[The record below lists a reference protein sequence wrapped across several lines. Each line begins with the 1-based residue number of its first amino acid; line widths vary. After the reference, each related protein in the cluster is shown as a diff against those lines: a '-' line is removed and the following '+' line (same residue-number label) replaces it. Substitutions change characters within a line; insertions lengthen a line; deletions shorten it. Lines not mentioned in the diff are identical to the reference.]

1 MFRKSK
7 ENFHEFLRHQMAL
20 KNVNNISVKLIKIW
34 HRFSTCTERKYKNGE
49 REAYGKACLGFEQI
63 NPTY

>member
-1 MFRKSK
+1 MFQKSK
-7 ENFHEFLRHQMAL
+7 ENVREFLRHQIAL

-34 HRFSTCTERKYKNGE
+34 HRFSTCTERKYKNRE
-49 REAYGKACLGFEQI
+49 REAYGKACLGLEQI